1 MQTEKEIKRLTE
13 AHRISDFLIR
23 YDKINKIKFQIIMN
37 IKYNKALWFV
47 TILAIVMLIP
57 FLGLTEFNTKG
68 EPREAVVAYTMLEHG
83 NWILPINNGGDIPY
97 KPPFFH
103 WCIAFFSLFAGHVSE
118 FTSRLPSAVSLILMT
133 IGGFIFFAKRKD
145 TQTSLIAAILTL
157 TAFEVHR
164 AGINCRVDM
173 VNTAFM
179 VGAMYLLY
187 RWWEKG
193 KHQLPW
199 LAILCMSGATLT
211 KGPVGIILPCFV
223 MGVFML
229 TQRENFWGIV
239 WRMAAT
245 AVLSLIIPFCW
256 YYAAYLQGGNEFLEL
271 VKEENIDRFMGKMAY
286 ESHENPAWYNLLT
299 LITGWLPY
307 TLLLLFSLFILPWKK
322 FSKSKFVENAK
333 KATPLQV
340 FTWLAFL
347 LVLFFYCIPKSKR
360 SVYLLPCYPFM
371 AYLIAEYIVWMMK
384 EKMGAFKVYAGVIAS
399 LAILL
404 IVARIAV
411 SCGLIPD
418 TIFHGRHAAEN
429 AAMLHALEKGPQSIA
444 EGIGYLFFILCIYGI
459 YATFQSLRRN
469 HTGSIV
475 GHTLVTIISLF
486 LILDSTLQP
495 TVLNTK
501 ADKRW
506 APVIEKKFDTSKLYS
521 YMSIDM
527 LHFFS
532 LNFYLGD
539 KIQQFDKT
547 LPQDGVVM
555 VPEDNLQD
563 FMEKFGKG
571 YTFQKVWEIPRAVE
585 SRCPVGFYRF
595 VKTSANL
602 ACN

>member
-1 MQTEKEIKRLTE
+1 
-13 AHRISDFLIR
+13 
-23 YDKINKIKFQIIMN
+23 MN
-37 IKYNKALWFV
+37 IKYNKALWLI

-57 FLGLTEFNTKG
+57 FLGLSDFNTKG

-103 WCIAFFSLFAGHVSE
+103 WCIALFSLFIGYVNE
-118 FTSRLPSAVSLILMT
+118 FTSRLPSAVSLVLMT
-133 IGGFIFFAKRKD
+133 IGGFVFYAKRKD
-145 TQTSLIAAILTL
+145 TQISLIAAILTL

-239 WRMAAT
+239 WRMALT
-245 AVLSLIIPFCW
+245 ALLSLIIPFCW
-256 YYAAYLQGGNEFLEL
+256 YYAAYLQGGDEFLRL

-299 LITGWLPY
+299 LVMGWAPY

-322 FSKSKFVENAK
+322 FSKTRFLENAK

-384 EKMGAFKVYAGVIAS
+384 EKMGAIKVYAGVIAS
-399 LAILL
+399 LAVIL
-404 IVARIAV
+404 VIATLV
-411 SCGLIPD
+411 IRAGGIPD
-418 TIFHGRHAAEN
+418 TIFHGKHAADN
-429 AAMLHALEKGPQSIA
+429 IAMLHAIGESTH
-444 EGIGYLFFILCIYGI
+444 GILFYVCYMFLIIGAYHIFKALKKKETSQMMKY
-459 YATFQSLRRN
+459 
-469 HTGSIV
+469 
-475 GHTLVTIISLF
+475 TLVMIIAIF
-486 LILDSTLQP
+486 ITLDSTLQP
-495 TVLNTK
+495 AVLNTK
-501 ADKRW
+501 ADKHL
-506 APVIEKKFDTSKLYS
+506 APVIEKKFDTGKLYS
-521 YMSIDM
+521 YMSIEM
-527 LHFFS
+527 MHFFS
-532 LNFYLGD
+532 LIFYLGD
-539 KIQQFDKT
+539 KIQQFDKV
-547 LPQDGVVM
+547 LPQDGVLM
-555 VPEDNLQD
+555 IPEGDMPD
-563 FMEKFGKG
+563 FKEKFGRD
-571 YTFQKVWEIPRAVE
+571 YTLQKVWEVKRLVE
-585 SRCPVGFYRF
+585 CRHPVGFYRF
-595 VKTSANL
+595 VKTSANI
-602 ACN
+602 AQNR

>member
-1 MQTEKEIKRLTE
+1 
-13 AHRISDFLIR
+13 
-23 YDKINKIKFQIIMN
+23 MN
-37 IKYNKALWFV
+37 IKYNKALWLI

-57 FLGLTEFNTKG
+57 FLGLSDFNTKG

-103 WCIAFFSLFAGHVSE
+103 WCIAFFSLFIGHVNE
-118 FTSRLPSAVSLILMT
+118 FTSRLPSAVSLVLMT
-133 IGGFIFFAKRKD
+133 IGGFVFYAKRKG
-145 TQTSLIAAILTL
+145 TQICLIAAILTL

-239 WRMAAT
+239 WRMALT
-245 AVLSLIIPFCW
+245 ALLSLIIPFCW
-256 YYAAYLQGGNEFLEL
+256 YYAAYLQGGDEFLRL

-322 FSKSKFVENAK
+322 FSKTRFLENAK

-384 EKMGAFKVYAGVIAS
+384 EKMGAIKVYAGVIAS
-399 LAILL
+399 LAVIL
-404 IVARIAV
+404 VIATLV
-411 SCGLIPD
+411 IRAGGIPD
-418 TIFHGRHAAEN
+418 TIFHGKHAADN
-429 AAMLHALEKGPQSIA
+429 IAMLHAIGESTH
-444 EGIGYLFFILCIYGI
+444 GILFYVCYMFLIIGAYHIFKALKKKETSQMMKY
-459 YATFQSLRRN
+459 
-469 HTGSIV
+469 
-475 GHTLVTIISLF
+475 TLVMIIAIF
-486 LILDSTLQP
+486 ITLDSTLQP
-495 TVLNTK
+495 AVLNTK
-501 ADKRW
+501 TDKHL

-521 YMSIDM
+521 YMSVDM

-539 KIQQFDKT
+539 KIQQFDKV
-547 LPQDGVVM
+547 LPQDGVLM
-555 VPEDNLQD
+555 IPEEDMPD
-563 FMEKFGKG
+563 FKEKFGKD
-571 YTFQKVWEIPRAVE
+571 YTFQKVWEVRRLVE
-585 SRCPVGFYRF
+585 WRKPVEFYQF
-595 VKTSANL
+595 VKVEGVS
-602 ACN
+602 

>member
-1 MQTEKEIKRLTE
+1 
-13 AHRISDFLIR
+13 
-23 YDKINKIKFQIIMN
+23 MN
-37 IKYNKALWFV
+37 IKYNKALWLII
-47 TILAIVMLIP
+47 ILAIVMMIP
-57 FLGLTEFNTKG
+57 FLGLSDFNTKG

-103 WCIAFFSLFAGHVSE
+103 WCIAFFSLFIGHVNE
-118 FTSRLPSAVSLILMT
+118 FTSRLPSAVSLVLMT
-133 IGGFIFFAKRKD
+133 IGGFVFYAKRKE
-145 TQTSLIAAILTL
+145 TQISLIAAILTL

-239 WRMAAT
+239 WRMTLT
-245 AVLSLIIPFCW
+245 ALLSLIIPFCW
-256 YYAAYLQGGNEFLEL
+256 YYAAYLQGGDEFLRL

-299 LITGWLPY
+299 LVMGWAPY

-322 FSKSKFVENAK
+322 FSKVRFLENAK

-384 EKMGAFKVYAGVIAS
+384 EKMGALKVYAGVIAS
-399 LAILL
+399 LAVIL
-404 IVARIAV
+404 VIATLV
-411 SCGLIPD
+411 IRTGCIPD
-418 TIFHGRHAAEN
+418 TIFHGKHAADN
-429 AAMLHALEKGPQSIA
+429 IAMLHA
-444 EGIGYLFFILCIYGI
+444 IGDSHSFLFNVCQMFLLIGAYHIFKALKKKETSQILKY
-459 YATFQSLRRN
+459 
-469 HTGSIV
+469 
-475 GHTLVTIISLF
+475 TLVMIIAIF
-486 LILDSTLQP
+486 ITLDSTLQP
-495 TVLNTK
+495 AVLNTK
-501 ADKRW
+501 ADKHL

-521 YMSIDM
+521 YMSVDM

-539 KIQQFDKT
+539 KIQQFDKV
-547 LPQDGVVM
+547 LPQDGVLM
-555 VPEDNLQD
+555 IPEEDMPD
-563 FMEKFGKG
+563 FKEKFGKD
-571 YTFQKVWEIPRAVE
+571 YTFQKVWEVKRLVE
-585 SRCPVGFYRF
+585 CRHPVGFYQF
-595 VKTSANL
+595 VKTSANIAL
-602 ACN
+602 NK

>member
-1 MQTEKEIKRLTE
+1 
-13 AHRISDFLIR
+13 
-23 YDKINKIKFQIIMN
+23 MN
-37 IKYNKALWFV
+37 IKYNKALWLI

-57 FLGLTEFNTKG
+57 FLGLSDFNTKG

-103 WCIAFFSLFAGHVSE
+103 WCIAFFSLFIGHVNE
-118 FTSRLPSAVSLILMT
+118 YTSRLPSAVSLVLMT
-133 IGGFIFFAKRKD
+133 IGGFVFYAKRKD
-145 TQTSLIAAILTL
+145 TQISLIAAILTL

-239 WRMAAT
+239 WRMALT
-245 AVLSLIIPFCW
+245 ALLSLIIPFCW
-256 YYAAYLQGGNEFLEL
+256 YYAAYLQGGDEFLRL

-322 FSKSKFVENAK
+322 FSKTRFLENAK

-384 EKMGAFKVYAGVIAS
+384 EKMGAIKVYAGVIAS
-399 LAILL
+399 LAVIL
-404 IVARIAV
+404 VIATLV
-411 SCGLIPD
+411 IRAGGIPD
-418 TIFHGRHAAEN
+418 TIFHGKHAADN
-429 AAMLHALEKGPQSIA
+429 IAMLHAIGESTH
-444 EGIGYLFFILCIYGI
+444 GILFYVCYMFLIIGAYHIFKALKRKETSQMMKY
-459 YATFQSLRRN
+459 
-469 HTGSIV
+469 
-475 GHTLVTIISLF
+475 TLVMIIAIF
-486 LILDSTLQP
+486 ITLDSTLQP
-495 TVLNTK
+495 AVLNTK
-501 ADKRW
+501 ADKHL

-521 YMSIDM
+521 YMSVDM

-539 KIQQFDKT
+539 KIQQFDKV
-547 LPQDGVVM
+547 LPQDGVLM
-555 VPEDNLQD
+555 IPEEDMPD
-563 FMEKFGKG
+563 FKEKFGKD
-571 YTFQKVWEIPRAVE
+571 YTFQKVWEVRRLVE
-585 SRCPVGFYRF
+585 WRKPVEFYQF
-595 VKTSANL
+595 VKVRKAL
-602 ACN
+602 

>member
-1 MQTEKEIKRLTE
+1 
-13 AHRISDFLIR
+13 
-23 YDKINKIKFQIIMN
+23 MN
-37 IKYNKALWFV
+37 IKYNKALWLI

-57 FLGLTEFNTKG
+57 FLGLSDFNTKG

-103 WCIAFFSLFAGHVSE
+103 WCIAFFSLFIGHVNE
-118 FTSRLPSAVSLILMT
+118 FTSRLPSAVSLVLMT
-133 IGGFIFFAKRKD
+133 IGGFVFYAKRKD
-145 TQTSLIAAILTL
+145 TQISLIAAILTL

-239 WRMAAT
+239 WRMALT
-245 AVLSLIIPFCW
+245 ALLSLIIPFCW
-256 YYAAYLQGGNEFLEL
+256 YYAAYLQGGDEFLRL

-299 LITGWLPY
+299 LVMGWAPY

-322 FSKSKFVENAK
+322 FSKARFLENAK

-384 EKMGAFKVYAGVIAS
+384 EKMGALKVYAGVIAS
-399 LAILL
+399 LAVIL
-404 IVARIAV
+404 VIATLV
-411 SCGLIPD
+411 IRTGCIPD
-418 TIFHGRHAAEN
+418 TIFHGKHAADN
-429 AAMLHALEKGPQSIA
+429 IAMLHTIGDSHSFLFNVCQMFLLIGAYHIFKALKKKETSQ
-444 EGIGYLFFILCIYGI
+444 ILKY
-459 YATFQSLRRN
+459 
-469 HTGSIV
+469 
-475 GHTLVTIISLF
+475 TLVMIIAIF
-486 LILDSTLQP
+486 ITLDSTLQP
-495 TVLNTK
+495 AVLNTK
-501 ADKRW
+501 ADKHL

-521 YMSIDM
+521 YMSVDM

-539 KIQQFDKT
+539 KIQQFDKV
-547 LPQDGVVM
+547 LPQDGVLM
-555 VPEDNLQD
+555 IPEEDMPA
-563 FMEKFGKG
+563 FKEKFGKD
-571 YTFQKVWEIPRAVE
+571 YTFQKVWEVKRLVE
-585 SRCPVGFYRF
+585 WHHPVGFYQF
-595 VKTSANL
+595 VKTSANIAL
-602 ACN
+602 NK

>member
-1 MQTEKEIKRLTE
+1 
-13 AHRISDFLIR
+13 
-23 YDKINKIKFQIIMN
+23 MN
-37 IKYNKALWFV
+37 IKYNKALWLII
-47 TILAIVMLIP
+47 ILAIVMMIP
-57 FLGLTEFNTKG
+57 FLGLSDFNTKG

-103 WCIAFFSLFAGHVSE
+103 WCIAFFSLFIGHVNE
-118 FTSRLPSAVSLILMT
+118 FTSRLPSAVSLVLMT
-133 IGGFIFFAKRKD
+133 IGGFVFYAKRKE
-145 TQTSLIAAILTL
+145 TQISLIAAILTL

-239 WRMAAT
+239 WRMALT
-245 AVLSLIIPFCW
+245 ALLSLIIPFCW
-256 YYAAYLQGGNEFLEL
+256 YYAAYLQGGDEFLRL

-322 FSKSKFVENAK
+322 FSKTRFLENAK

-384 EKMGAFKVYAGVIAS
+384 EKMGAIKVYAGVIAS
-399 LAILL
+399 LAVIL
-404 IVARIAV
+404 VIATLV
-411 SCGLIPD
+411 IRTGCIPD
-418 TIFHGRHAAEN
+418 TIFHGKHAADN
-429 AAMLHALEKGPQSIA
+429 IAMLHA
-444 EGIGYLFFILCIYGI
+444 IGDSHSFLFNVCQMFLLIGAYHIFKALKKKETSQILKY
-459 YATFQSLRRN
+459 
-469 HTGSIV
+469 
-475 GHTLVTIISLF
+475 TLVMIIAIF
-486 LILDSTLQP
+486 ITLDSTLQP
-495 TVLNTK
+495 AVLNTK
-501 ADKRW
+501 ADKHL

-521 YMSIDM
+521 YMSVDM

-539 KIQQFDKT
+539 KIQQFDKV
-547 LPQDGVVM
+547 LPQDGVLM
-555 VPEDNLQD
+555 IPEEDMPD
-563 FMEKFGKG
+563 FKEKFGKD
-571 YTFQKVWEIPRAVE
+571 YTFQKVWEVKRLVE
-585 SRCPVGFYRF
+585 CRHPVGFYRF
-595 VKTSANL
+595 VKTSANIAL
-602 ACN
+602 NK

>member
-1 MQTEKEIKRLTE
+1 
-13 AHRISDFLIR
+13 
-23 YDKINKIKFQIIMN
+23 MN
-37 IKYNKALWFV
+37 VNYKKALWLI
-47 TILAIVMLIP
+47 TILSIVMLIP
-57 FLGLTEFNTKG
+57 FLGLTDFNTKG

-103 WCIAFFSLFAGHVSE
+103 WCIAFFSLFIGHVNE
-118 FTSRLPSAVSLILMT
+118 FTSRLPSAISLVLMT
-133 IGGFIFFAKRKD
+133 IGGFVFFAKRKD
-145 TQTSLIAAILTL
+145 TQTSLIAALLTL

-164 AGINCRVDM
+164 AGMNCRVDM

-187 RWWEKG
+187 HWWEKG
-193 KHQLPW
+193 KKQLPW

-229 TQRENFWGIV
+229 TQRENLWGII
-239 WRMAAT
+239 WRLGLT
-245 AVLSLIIPFCW
+245 AVLSLLIPFCW
-256 YYAAYLQGGNEFLEL
+256 YYAAYQQGGDAFLQL
-271 VKEENIDRFMGKMAY
+271 VKEENIDRFMGKMSY

-299 LITGWLPY
+299 LVTGWLPY

-322 FSKSKFVENAK
+322 FSKSHFMENMK
-333 KATPLQV
+333 KASPLQV

-371 AYLIAEYIVWMMK
+371 AYLIAEYIVWMTK
-384 EKMGAFKVYAGVIAS
+384 EKVGALKAYAWTIAV
-399 LAILL
+399 LAIVL
-404 IVARIAV
+404 IVAVVVV
-411 SCGLIPD
+411 SLEMIPD
-418 TIFHGRHAAEN
+418 TIFHGKHAADN
-429 AAMLHALEKGPQSIA
+429 IAMLHALEATPQGFWLGGLEIAFVVLMLFSIYHTVKA
-444 EGIGYLFFILCIYGI
+444 LSKKEINNILGGTL
-459 YATFQSLRRN
+459 AT
-469 HTGSIV
+469 IV
-475 GHTLVTIISLF
+475 SLF
-486 LILDSTLQP
+486 LLLDSSLQP
-495 TVLNTK
+495 AVLNTK
-501 ADKRW
+501 ADKHW
-506 APVIEKKFDTSKLYS
+506 APVIEKKFDTNKLYS
-521 YMSIDM
+521 YVSIKD

-571 YTFQKVWEIPRAVE
+571 YTYQKVWELPRTVE
-585 SRCPVGFYRF
+585 IRCPVGFYRF
-595 VKTSANL
+595 VRTEANL
-602 ACN
+602 ALK